1 MDRLSVAVIMGGKS
15 EERDISLVTGKAILA
30 GLDPARYDAFPVD
43 SAGIG
48 AASLEPA
55 ALALPARG
63 SQDEKIVELVPF
75 DSIVTGN
82 GRRRPDVA
90 FIALHGRFGE
100 DGTVQGV
107 LELLGLPYVG
117 SGVLASALAMNKIM
131 ARKTFAAEGIPVPKA
146 VCARRNDD
154 VGVVADKCE
163 AEIGYPL
170 IVKPNEQGSTIGM
183 EIARDRA
190 QLIHAVGLAAEYD
203 RDILIEQLVEG
214 VEITA
219 GVLGNEEPEVLPLV
233 EIVPASG
240 FYDYEAKY
248 TPGAT
253 EKIVPARIP
262 PDEYMLSQDYARRA
276 HLILGCRGMSRAD
289 MIVTDDVIY
298 MLEVNTIPGMTPTSL
313 LPKAAQAAGME
324 FPDLLDRLIGFALE
338 KP

>member
-1 MDRLSVAVIMGGKS
+1 MDKLNVAVIMGGKS

-30 GLDPARYDAFPVD
+30 GLDPARYDAYPVD
-43 SAGIG
+43 SARIG
-48 AASLEPA
+48 AESLGPA
-55 ALALPARG
+55 TLALPAQG
-63 SQDEKIVELVPF
+63 SGDERIVELVALA
-75 DSIVTGN
+75 SIVTRN
-82 GRRRPDVA
+82 GRRAPDVV

-100 DGTVQGV
+100 DGTVQGL

-131 ARKTFAAEGIPVPKA
+131 ARKVFEAEGIPVPRA
-146 VCARRNDD
+146 VAARRNDD
-154 VGVVADKCE
+154 FEAVADRCE
-163 AEIGYPL
+163 GEIGYPL

-183 EIARDRA
+183 EIARDRGE
-190 QLIHAVGLAAEYD
+190 LIHAVRLAAEYD
-203 RDILIEQLVEG
+203 RDILIEQLVRG

-219 GVLGNEEPEVLPLV
+219 GVLGNDEPEVLPLV

-240 FYDYEAKY
+240 FYDYDAKY

-262 PDEYMLSQDYARRA
+262 ADKYELAQDYARRA
-276 HLILGCRGMSRAD
+276 HLMLGCRGMSRAD
-289 MIVTDDVIY
+289 MIVTDAAVC

-313 LPKAAQAAGME
+313 LPKAAQAAGIE
-324 FPDLLDRLIGFALE
+324 FPDLLDRLVGYALE